1 MMADFKADASTS
13 ASPES
18 ERRREFGARVRTLRK
33 LAGLNRDELA
43 ERTQI
48 PFKTIGDIERGEKVL
63 LDVEWVINPLADF
76 FKLAGVTREEFYAAA
91 GLRLDV
97 LQPEDN
103 QDYWSELL
111 THFYKSTNLPA
122 LVTDPLY
129 NFHSSNSY
137 LNAIYGFDPNEV
149 GTRWA
154 TGAGFN
160 MIRLLFD
167 PESGFRSMFGT
178 PAQWRQAVIGNTYS
192 FRVSAISRVGTPAL
206 EHLLSELE
214 QLPDFTEIWNYVSA
228 PGYRP
233 RWAGIPAIFY
243 PDTPREMQCVGAY
256 IFQARFDN
264 MEQHRILYIPADDA
278 TARKIEEIRANVQ
291 PAVYHYSRRFPNGI
305 REIKL
310 D

>member
-1 MMADFKADASTS
+1 MAVFRAEMSTQPQ
-13 ASPES
+13 PES
-18 ERRREFGARVRTLRK
+18 DRRREFGQRVRALRK
-33 LAGLNRDELA
+33 AAGLNRDQLA

-76 FKLAGVTREEFYAAA
+76 FQLSGLTREEFFAAA

-111 THFYKSTNLPA
+111 THFYKSTKLPA

-137 LNAIYGFDPNEV
+137 LNAIYGFDAYQIHA
-149 GTRWA
+149 RWSS
-154 TGAGFN
+154 GAGFN

-167 PESGFRSMFGT
+167 PDSGFRSMFGT
-178 PAQWRQAVIGNTYS
+178 PSGWREAVVGNTYS
-192 FRVSAISRVGTPAL
+192 FRVSAISRLGTPAL

-214 QLPDFTEIWNYVSA
+214 KLPDFAEIWQYVSA

-233 RWAGIPAIFY
+233 RFTGIPMICY
-243 PDTPREMQCVGAY
+243 PDTPREMQFVGAY

-264 MEQHRILYIPADDA
+264 MEQHRILYVPADDA
-278 TARKIEEIRANVQ
+278 TARKVDQIRATVP
-291 PAVYHYSRRFPNGI
+291 PAVYHYSKRFPNGV